1 MRPQLLRN
9 GVRRLFRLPLRTRAQ
24 VEADANEELR
34 SFFTAR
40 VDDLVAQGLSHDEA
54 RREALRRLG
63 APIDDAAAALHTS
76 AGRRERR
83 MRTRGMIGDLRQ
95 DLSYAVRTLRRDVG
109 FTAFAIA
116 IIALGIGAS
125 ATVFSVASAL
135 LFRPLPFN
143 QPERLAWIQNGTSPG
158 LSTQTAQ
165 VNPYL
170 SYVRMNRSFSEIAGY
185 MAFFGEGDITL
196 STGNDA
202 VRLSAVPVTEN
213 FFPMLGVHPMLG
225 RPFSHDESLDNGP
238 PVVMLSAAL
247 WRRQFSSDPRVIGR
261 SVRLN
266 GTLTTIIG
274 VLPASFDFGSV
285 FSPGAR
291 IDLYQPFPTTE
302 ATNRWGN
309 TLSIVGRLRPG
320 ATVASANAE

>member
-24 VEADANEELR
+24 VETDANEELR

-40 VDDLVAQGLSHDEA
+40 VDDLVAQGLSHNEA

-135 LFRPLPFN
+135 LFRPLPFS

-158 LSTQTAQ
+158 LSTQPAQ
-165 VNPYL
+165 V
-170 SYVRMNRSFSEIAGY
+170 
-185 MAFFGEGDITL
+185 
-196 STGNDA
+196 
-202 VRLSAVPVTEN
+202 
-213 FFPMLGVHPMLG
+213 
-225 RPFSHDESLDNGP
+225 RPN
-238 PVVMLSAAL
+238 
-247 WRRQFSSDPRVIGR
+247 
-261 SVRLN
+261 
-266 GTLTTIIG
+266 
-274 VLPASFDFGSV
+274 
-285 FSPGAR
+285 
-291 IDLYQPFPTTE
+291 
-302 ATNRWGN
+302 
-309 TLSIVGRLRPG
+309 
-320 ATVASANAE
+320 